1 MGHKINLEK
10 YQIRT
15 DLAIDNIPNYDEENY
30 DGIKVS
36 HIILNDEDGKKINKK
51 KGHYIT
57 ISFDD
62 ITDCEAIEKV
72 KKVLA
77 SSLSNLFKDLNI
89 DKNKKCL
96 VIGLGNDKSTPD
108 ALGPKTIENI
118 LVTSHLFKLA
128 EVEEGYRPVSAFV
141 PGVMGTTGLEAS
153 DVIKGII
160 KMEHFDFVIVIDAL
174 ASSSIE
180 RVNKTIQISTS
191 GINPGS
197 GIGNNR
203 KEISYE
209 SLKIPVI
216 AIGVPTVVDAATIS
230 FDTINYMYK
239 HFAYVKKR
247 INSPSNKL
255 AFGQSNYLTKQ
266 IEADEGDKRNL
277 FGLIGDLT
285 DQEVIKLLEEVL
297 TPTGYN
303 LMVTPKE
310 VDFIIDKLSN
320 VIGNGINL
328 ALHKKFNN

>member
-1 MGHKINLEK
+1 MSHKINLEK

-15 DLAIDNIPNYDEENY
+15 DLAIDRIPNYDEEDY

-36 HIILNDEDGKKINKK
+36 HIKLNDEDGKKINKK

-62 ITDCEAIEKV
+62 ITDSDAFEKV
-72 KKVLA
+72 KKVFA
-77 SSLSNLFKDLNI
+77 SSLRDLLSILNI
-89 DKNKKCL
+89 GEEKKCL

-108 ALGPKTIENI
+108 ALGPKTVENI
-118 LVTSHLFKLA
+118 LVTSHLFKLS
-128 EVEEGYRPVSAFV
+128 EVDDGYRLVSAFI

-153 DVIKGII
+153 DVIKGIT
-160 KMEHFDFVIVIDAL
+160 KMEKFDFLIVIDAL
-174 ASSSIE
+174 ASSSID

-239 HFAYVKKR
+239 HFAYVKER
-247 INSPSNKL
+247 ISSPSSKL
-255 AFGQSNYLTKQ
+255 AFGSSNYLKTP
-266 IEADEGDKRNL
+266 IVVDDSDKKNL

-285 DQEVIKLLEEVL
+285 DEEVIKLLDEVL

-310 VDFIIDKLSN
+310 VDFIIEKLGSLL
-320 VIGNGINL
+320 GNGINM
-328 ALHKKFNN
+328 ALHKKLYS